1 MSLINVG
8 KATYKTKKTSLVK
21 QCHKSLIWIDG
32 FNPTR
37 KDDYLIWFGGRFAYC
52 FTNNKKHKKT

>member
-1 MSLINVG
+1 MLVKLHI
-8 KATYKTKKTSLVK
+8 KQKKTSLVK

-37 KDDYLIWFGGRFAYC
+37 KDDDLI
-52 FTNNKKHKKT
+52 